1 MHKLLILILLIS
13 CSHQKLKEEKR
24 SELVSVDVA
33 LDQAQ
38 MSYLKGCVE
47 SYRDLGMGPSFPHC
61 REKSLAHRL
70 ELNQIMDTE
79 ITD

>member
-1 MHKLLILILLIS
+1 MLKLFILFLVTS
-13 CSHQKLKEEKR
+13 CSHQLMKKEKR

-47 SYRDLGMGPSFPHC
+47 SYRDLRMGPSFPHC
-61 REKSLAHRL
+61 REKAMAHRL